1 MSSGKPAKSI
11 IRHRSPT
18 AEPAMPSESLPDL
31 NKKQLLDLYH
41 SMVLIRRCEEQLA
54 RSHQRGLIH
63 GACHTYVGQEA
74 IAAGVCAHLKKE
86 DVVFSTHRG
95 HGHALAKGLAPRQ
108 LFAELFGRASGCSQG
123 RGGSMHLFA
132 PEVGMMGTSGIVGP
146 CILQAAGAGYSFML
160 LKSDHVAVAFFGDG
174 AVNNGAFH
182 EGLNMAGI
190 WKLPVLFVCENNQ
203 YATEVPF
210 AYAAACPTV
219 ASRAASYGISGADLD
234 GNDVL
239 AIYQAAGV
247 AIRRARDGDG
257 PTLLECRTY
266 RTRPHAEGM
275 GDYTYRTRDEV
286 DSWKT
291 RCPIAR
297 LRARIGEAKT
307 ATSSEIERIE
317 AEVDAIVED
326 AQQFAESSPWPG
338 PETAIRFVF
347 NEVNGVTNHAVRPHA
362 SPKKA
367 SGSAP
372 DTSRQITYMQATL
385 EAMAEEMKRDSTIF
399 VMGEGVG
406 KRGGNF
412 KTTSGLY
419 DLYGPARLCDTPI
432 CERGFVGLGCGA
444 AMTGTRPVIDFMFAD
459 FILDSVGEIINQI
472 AKIEYMSNGRLSV
485 PILLR
490 GCIGIGH
497 SAATHHSGNY
507 YPMYAHFPGLRVAV
521 PSTPHDAKGLMKKA
535 LRSREP
541 VIFLEH
547 RELLNFKGIVPT
559 GDYEIDFGQ
568 AAIVREGTDVTVVS
582 LALMLHHSLK
592 VCEQL
597 AAENISVELI
607 DPRTVAPLDLDTI
620 VQSVAKTGRLLIV
633 DEAFAPFGFGAEIA
647 AGLADRGFDDLDAPI
662 RRLNGAFAPTPYSPT
677 LEAAVVP
684 NTETIAQAIRDLIA
698 E

>member
-1 MSSGKPAKSI
+1 MI
-11 IRHRSPT
+11 
-18 AEPAMPSESLPDL
+18 
-31 NKKQLLDLYH
+31 
-41 SMVLIRRCEEQLA
+41 LIRRCEEQLA

-74 IAAGVCAHLKKE
+74 IAAAVGAHLRKE

-108 LFAELFGRASGCSQG
+108 LFAELFGRATGCSQG

-146 CILQAAGAGYSFML
+146 CILQAAGAGYSFLL
-160 LKSDHVAVAFFGDG
+160 LKSDRVAVAFFGDG

-210 AYAAACPTV
+210 AYAAANPSV
-219 ASRAASYGISGADLD
+219 ANRSASYGITGVNLD
-234 GNDVL
+234 GNDAL
-239 AIYQAAGV
+239 AVYKAAAEAV
-247 AIRRARDGDG
+247 ARARSGEG

-297 LRARIGEAKT
+297 LRASI
-307 ATSSEIERIE
+307 IE
-317 AEVDAIVED
+317 AEAATVDELEAIEAEID
-326 AQQFAESSPWPG
+326 AVVDDAHQFAESSPWPN
-338 PETAIRFVF
+338 PETAVRFVF
-347 NEVNGVTNHAVRPHA
+347 NESNGVASNGPDARTSPKPAAAA
-362 SPKKA
+362 SP
-367 SGSAP
+367 G
-372 DTSRQITYMQATL
+372 TSRQITYMQATL
-385 EAMAEEMKRDSTIF
+385 EALAEEMARNPAIF

-412 KTTSGLY
+412 RTTTGLY
-419 DLYGPARLCDTPI
+419 ELYGPVRLCDTPI

-444 AMTGTRPVIDFMFAD
+444 GMTGTRPVIDFMFAD
-459 FILDSVGEIINQI
+459 FILDSVGEVINQI

-521 PSTPHDAKGLMKKA
+521 PSTPYDAKGLMIKA
-535 LRSREP
+535 LRSNEP

-547 RELLNFKGIVPT
+547 RELLNVKGAVPV

-568 AAIVREGTDVTVVS
+568 AAVVREGRDITVVS
-582 LALMLHHSLK
+582 LALMIHQTLK
-592 VCEQL
+592 ACEQL

-620 VQSVAKTGRLLIV
+620 LLSVAKTGRLLIV

-647 AGLADRGFDDLDAPI
+647 AGLADLGFDDLDAPI
-662 RRLNGAFAPTPYSPT
+662 RRLNGAFAPTPYSPA

-684 NTETIAQAIRDLIA
+684 NPGTIAQAIRDLIA

>member
-1 MSSGKPAKSI
+1 MPGES
-11 IRHRSPT
+11 RS
-18 AEPAMPSESLPDL
+18 DL
-31 NKKQLLDLYH
+31 NEDQVISLFRT
-41 SMVLIRRCEEQLA
+41 MVLIRRCEEQLA

-74 IAAGVCAHLKKE
+74 IAAGVCAHLKRE

-108 LFAELFGRASGCSQG
+108 LFAELFGRVTGCSQG

-132 PEVGMMGTSGIVGP
+132 PDVGMMGTSGIVGP

-160 LKSDHVAVAFFGDG
+160 NKSDHVAVAFFGDG

-210 AYAAACPTV
+210 AYAAGNPSV
-219 ASRAASYGISGADLD
+219 ANRGSSYGMPGVDVD

-239 AIYQAAGV
+239 AVYQAAGEAV
-247 AIRRARDGDG
+247 RRARGGEG

-275 GDYTYRTRDEV
+275 GDYSYRTREEV
-286 DSWKT
+286 EDWKT
-291 RCPIAR
+291 RCPIVRMRAAIVEEKPAR
-297 LRARIGEAKT
+297 KAQVEA
-307 ATSSEIERIE
+307 IE
-317 AEVDAIVED
+317 AEIDAVVAD
-326 AQQFAESSPWPG
+326 ALQFADKSAWPN
-338 PETAIRFVF
+338 PDTAARFVF
-347 NEVNGVTNHAVRPHA
+347 DESKAPAQGASSRRAESGKTPASSANG
-362 SPKKA
+362 
-367 SGSAP
+367 
-372 DTSRQITYMQATL
+372 SREITYMQATL
-385 EAMAEEMKRDSTIF
+385 EGLAEEMARNPAIF

-412 KTTSGLY
+412 KTTIGLY

-444 AMTGTRPVIDFMFAD
+444 AMTGTRPIVDFMFAD
-459 FILDSVGEIINQI
+459 FILDSVGEVINQI
-472 AKIEYMSNGRLSV
+472 AKIQYMSNGRLTV

-507 YPMYAHFPGLRVAV
+507 YPMYAHFPGLRVVV
-521 PSTPHDAKGLMKKA
+521 PSTPHDAKGLLKKA
-535 LRSREP
+535 LHCNDP
-541 VIFLEH
+541 VVFLEH
-547 RELLNFKGIVPT
+547 RELLNVKGPVPT
-559 GDYEIDFGQ
+559 GDYQIEFGQ
-568 AAIVREGTDVTVVS
+568 AAVVREGRDVTVVA
-582 LALMLHHSLK
+582 LALMVHQTLK
-592 VCEQL
+592 VCDRL
-597 AAENISVELI
+597 AAEGISVELI

-620 VQSVAKTGRLLIV
+620 LASVAKTGRLLIV
-633 DEAFAPFGFGAEIA
+633 DEAFAPFGLGAEIA
-647 AGLADRGFDDLDAPI
+647 ARLADQGFNDLDAPI
-662 RRLNGAFAPTPYSPT
+662 RRLNGVFAPTPYSPS

-684 NTETIAQAIRDLIA
+684 NPDSIAQAIRDLMA